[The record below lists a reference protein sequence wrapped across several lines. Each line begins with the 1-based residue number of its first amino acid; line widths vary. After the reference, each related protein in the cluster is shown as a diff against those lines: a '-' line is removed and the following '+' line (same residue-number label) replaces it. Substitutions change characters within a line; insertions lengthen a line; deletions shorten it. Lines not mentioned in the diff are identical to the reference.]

1 MLTLFDNVQTQN
13 LLRITECRKY
23 TLDFDNVNQQQQ
35 IKLHGYVGLV
45 PIIVLSAFNNIGRKE
60 S

>member
-13 LLRITECRKY
+13 LLRITECQKY

-45 PIIVLSAFNNIGRKE
+45 PIIVLRAFNNIGRKE